1 MNSISAL
8 QWLCQADHSAHVPKR
23 RLMRLFQTTYNSL
36 RRGARAVFQFYPER
50 SEHVTLITT
59 CALRCGFTGGMVIDF
74 PNSAKAK
81 KYYLCLFAGQS
92 DTQAQTLP
100 QALGASPAD
109 VDHDDD
115 NDNADDNDDNDD
127 DDAVTVASAAASNIS
142 RALRAN
148 AAAFANAVQSSTAGA
163 RRKQQR
169 GKRKNIKDVDWV
181 LRKKERAR
189 ARGNAVANDSKYS
202 GRKRRAAF

>member
-1 MNSISAL
+1 
-8 QWLCQADHSAHVPKR
+8 
-23 RLMRLFQTTYNSL
+23 MRLFQTTYNSL

-92 DTQAQTLP
+92 DTQTQAQTLP
-100 QALGASPAD
+100 QALGATPAD
-109 VDHDDD
+109 IDHDDDDNASGDDD
-115 NDNADDNDDNDD
+115 NDN

-142 RALRAN
+142 RALQAN
-148 AAAFANAVQSSTAGA
+148 AAAFANAVQSTTAGA

-202 GRKRRAAF
+202 GRKRRTAF